1 MDYYDY
7 VASDGQEKK
16 EEQHPANSID
26 AAADKLETGIEK
38 AYEKLASTNW
48 GSLWSS
54 VKKQGEMAMTKA
66 NTVAAD
72 VRARA
77 EAMATAEREGN
88 VEKADGEDAQ
98 KSSAANSQSSGS
110 SGSNKTMLW
119 ELTKRAQNYIDELDQ
134 DIEELEKAAGSY
146 LGKVGKDVK
155 TLLRDTVS
163 IDGPI
168 HTVDRDDVDLEAGE
182 DASSEVLFNVPE
194 DIRNQIYSTR
204 LDAQLHALHTS
215 PEPFLA
221 TGKEEQFVEFESKDF
236 NLDKMTDIIT
246 ADLKEYPS
254 LKKLM
259 EQLVP
264 EKVAYDQF
272 WAKYYYMRK
281 QISDQ
286 EQRRK
291 KLLEQATESQ
301 ENLGWDDEDDEEE
314 GSTPTD
320 KKSRTNETKASR
332 PSSSEASYDVVSKTS
347 ALGQTDDDD
356 EDDWE

>member
-7 VASDGQEKK
+7 VAPKEQEKK
-16 EEQHPANSID
+16 EGDHPANSID

-54 VKKQGEMAMTKA
+54 VKKQGEIAITRA

-77 EAMATAEREGN
+77 EAIAISEREENSVQAAKGDSN
-88 VEKADGEDAQ
+88 ESDAAD
-98 KSSAANSQSSGS
+98 SATSTSG
-110 SGSNKTMLW
+110 GSNRTMLW

-163 IDGPI
+163 IDGPN
-168 HTVDRDDVDLEAGE
+168 HQVDRDDVDMEAGE

-215 PEPFLA
+215 AEPFLA
-221 TGKEEQFVEFESKDF
+221 TGKEDQFVEFQAKEF
-236 NLDKMTDIIT
+236 NLDKMTDTIT
-246 ADLKEYPS
+246 EDLKEYPS
-254 LKKLM
+254 LRKLM

-264 EKVAYDQF
+264 DKVAYDQF

-301 ENLGWDDEDDEEE
+301 ENLGWDDEEDEDE

-320 KKSRTNETKASR
+320 KKTHVTESKASR

-347 ALGQTDDDD
+347 ALGQTDDD